1 MIENVRMAIKGIWS
15 HRLRSVLSI
24 TGIIIGIAAMT
35 AIAAVISGTNEK
47 IKESVIGS
55 GKNLVHVELNRGN
68 GDTYDEKYDP
78 ALAFRAS
85 GVPVYNSTVV
95 LRLEKE
101 KTIQS
106 VSFYRNTIAAGAVSY
121 ENREENS
128 CEIYGIDKKYLE
140 ISDYQVTEGRGFTDN
155 DFKGRVPNVLINGNA
170 RLALFGEKDAIG
182 KLIQVDGN
190 VFRVVGVV
198 EEKNPIQLVVTSYED
213 HLFYKGSNTPQ
224 LFMTLEVWESSY
236 YMNIPQN
243 VLVKAVDTDHMT
255 AAGQSAE
262 AILNASIMTS
272 FYHYKT
278 ENTYEQAVELQEL
291 SGQTAIQIWW
301 VAAITLVLG
310 GIGVMNIMLV
320 SVKERTAEI
329 GLKKAIGAKRYRILA
344 QFLTEAVVL
353 TAIGGILGVIG
364 GIGISYLLSL
374 LNNIP
379 WIISMRLIII
389 SVIFSVLIGIV
400 FGLFPSIKAANLDP
414 IDALKVN

>member
-243 VLVKAVDTDHMT
+243 VLVKAVDTDHVT